1 MQLAGAGFVEQSGN
15 GKGDGKDDWVRSL
28 NFSKV
33 NGMKQILVLG
43 GSGFVGGHVCE
54 KLVRAGYRVSVA
66 TRKATHARAVMH
78 LPGLTVLECNIHDEA
93 ALGRAMAGMD
103 AVINLVAILHGSP
116 EAFIQVHQDLP
127 GKIARACLKQHVR
140 HLVHLSALGVQSDKP
155 EVAPSNYLRSKGV
168 GEALLADTLG
178 LGARPG
184 AHPTCGLTL
193 LRPSV
198 IFGAND
204 KFLNVFAR
212 LQSVFPVMPLAC
224 ADARFQPVWVED
236 VASAVLKSLAQ
247 GLAQAPSLRVYEL
260 AGPQVYTLRQLV
272 QFAARCSGINQG
284 KGRPVLGLPL
294 WAGRLQVI
302 ALKLMPG
309 EPLMSADNLASMQ
322 VDNVVHG
329 DHPGLAALGIQ
340 ASALEAIGPQ
350 YLVGQAGAKGLL
362 GLRHRH
368 R

>member
-1 MQLAGAGFVEQSGN
+1 
-15 GKGDGKDDWVRSL
+15 
-28 NFSKV
+28 
-33 NGMKQILVLG
+33 MKQVLVLG
-43 GSGFVGGHVCE
+43 GSGFLGGHVCE

-66 TRKATHARAVMH
+66 TRKAVHARAVMH
-78 LPGLTVLECNIHDEA
+78 LPGLTVLECNVHDEA
-93 ALGRAMAGMD
+93 ALGRAMVGMD

-116 EAFIQVHQDLP
+116 AAFTHVHQDLP
-127 GKIARACLKQHVR
+127 EKIARACLAQHVQ
-140 HLVHLSALGVQSDKP
+140 HLVHLSALGVRSHQP
-155 EVAPSNYLRSKGV
+155 EVAPSHYLRSKGL

-178 LGARPG
+178 LGARPSV
-184 AHPTCGLTL
+184 HPSCGLTL

-198 IFGAND
+198 IFGVND
-204 KFLNVFAR
+204 KFLNVFSR
-212 LQSVFPVMPLAC
+212 LQALVPVMPLAC
-224 ADARFQPVWVED
+224 AQARFQPVWVED

-272 QFAARCSGINQG
+272 QFAARCSGINHG
-284 KGRPVLGLPL
+284 RGRPVLGLPL
-294 WAGRLQVI
+294 WVGRLQVMV
-302 ALKLMPG
+302 LKLMPG

-322 VDNVVHG
+322 TDNVVQG
-329 DHPGLAALGIQ
+329 EYPGLATLDIQ

-350 YLVGQAGAKGLL
+350 YLVSQAATKGLL